1 MTRGLAAFSEDVE
14 DTFWSDSQGSVP
26 ERPVST
32 FPLDR
37 VLERVAVAPLLC
49 VSVRVV
55 EEGEGGIRERSS
67 QTLRSDWG
75 EAGDGG
81 KCSRM
86 RSLSTVNLEGSHF
99 SIDTRRVFTFLKK
112 KKEPHR
118 DRWRPD
124 ITGDKRGVLIGEESD
139 VMSLR

>member
-86 RSLSTVNLEGSHF
+86 RSLSTVNLEGHTLVS
-99 SIDTRRVFTFLKK
+99 TREGFLLLKK
-112 KKEPHR
+112 KKSLTEI
-118 DRWRPD
+118 D
-124 ITGDKRGVLIGEESD
+124 GDLTLRGTRGGC
-139 VMSLR
+139 